1 MPGGAPRAERETCGT
16 FGFLIDTQAI
26 RNGLKFNQFNANT
39 ISNRHE
45 SPPCRFNFFG
55 HVAGAPNRSCVV
67 ISFGVRYPATL
78 MVDIHC
84 HILPGLDD
92 GATSFDVSCAMA
104 EMAIEDGVTH
114 VIGTPHASPEHHFIP
129 ELIRQRRD
137 ELQARFEGRLV
148 LATGCDFHL
157 SFENLQDIRHDAA
170 RFTLNQKSYLLVEF
184 ADFSIPPSLDQ
195 ALHELQLAGLH
206 PIVTHPERNP
216 LIRAQPERLFK
227 WLRQG
232 CYVQVTAQS
241 FLGRFGSAAQEMSQ
255 KWLDAGAVHFVASD
269 AHNTT
274 SRPLRLKETFDHL
287 AKTRGEEVARALL
300 VDNPLAAFEDRPI
313 PWVPELADGV
323 GWENSE
329 GATPRRKKRF
339 FFF

>member
-1 MPGGAPRAERETCGT
+1 
-16 FGFLIDTQAI
+16 
-26 RNGLKFNQFNANT
+26 
-39 ISNRHE
+39 
-45 SPPCRFNFFG
+45 
-55 HVAGAPNRSCVV
+55 
-67 ISFGVRYPATL
+67 

-84 HILPGLDD
+84 HILPLLDD
-92 GATSFDVSCAMA
+92 GAASFDVACSMA

-114 VIGTPHASPEHHFIP
+114 VIGTPHASPEHRFDP

-137 ELQARFEGRLV
+137 ELQARFEGRLL

-157 SFENLQDIRHDAA
+157 SFENLQDIRHHAA
-170 RFTLNQKSYLLVEF
+170 RYTLNQKSYLLVEF
-184 ADFSIPPSLDQ
+184 ADYSIPATLDQ

-216 LIRAQPERLFK
+216 LIRSQPERLYK

-241 FLGRFGSAAQEMSQ
+241 LLGKFGSAAQEMTKQ
-255 KWLDAGAVHFVASD
+255 WLDAGAVHFVASD

-274 SRPLRLKETFDHL
+274 SRPLRLKEAYDHL

-300 VDNPLAAFEDRPI
+300 VDNPRAVFDDQPI
-313 PWVPELADGV
+313 PYVPELADGA
-323 GWENSE
+323 GWEHSE
-329 GATPRRKKRF
+329 GATAPRKKRF